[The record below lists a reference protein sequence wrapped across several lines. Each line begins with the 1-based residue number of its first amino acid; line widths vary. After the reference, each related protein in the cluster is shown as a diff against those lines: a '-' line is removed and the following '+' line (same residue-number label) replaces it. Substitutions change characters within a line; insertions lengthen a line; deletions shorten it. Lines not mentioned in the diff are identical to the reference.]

1 MNISS
6 FDDLL
11 QAARA
16 QAQPQR
22 LLFVFAGV
30 ELPDDSTPEQTAG
43 FAAGHGGALVPLM
56 YVDKDSA
63 ELRDF
68 DALVRESEPLRQDWR
83 IVFAAAL
90 SGNGGR
96 APNSSDAELPLQR
109 MVEAIRQGIHAS
121 YIPFE
126 RHGQPVLFQ

>member
-1 MNISS
+1 MQLSS

-16 QAQPQR
+16 QPDPQR

-30 ELPDDSTPEQTAG
+30 ELPDDSTPEQRAG
-43 FAAGHGGALVPLM
+43 FAAGQGGALVPLM
-56 YVDKDSA
+56 YVDKDAA

-68 DALVRESEPLRQDWR
+68 DALAQESQQLAQDWC

-90 SGNGGR
+90 SGSHSR
-96 APNSSDAELPLQR
+96 APSSTDVESALQR
-109 MVEAIRQGIHAS
+109 MVETIRQGRHAAFM
-121 YIPFE
+121 PFD
-126 RHGQPVLFQ
+126 RQGQPVLFE